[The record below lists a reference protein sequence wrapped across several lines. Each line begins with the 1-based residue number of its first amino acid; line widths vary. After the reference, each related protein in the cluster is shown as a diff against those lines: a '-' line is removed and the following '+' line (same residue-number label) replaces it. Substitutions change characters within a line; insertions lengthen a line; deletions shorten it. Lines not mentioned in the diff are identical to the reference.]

1 MVNERVLALT
11 AGRLGRTT
19 AVNQSANG
27 LFPCPVSSHQGDGSG
42 QCWAP
47 RMEKGGKRERG
58 TPGSQGTCTPSLF
71 CGMGWVPCVFRNG
84 PWGPIA
90 VTVPQNPQTQR
101 KASEVV
107 RISPSGHETGLS
119 TNERI
124 PERICSPPC
133 LDNAYSLIPKEEL
146 SIMRNSHYIT
156 HSIPNSWAA
165 DKI

>member
-1 MVNERVLALT
+1 MLALT
-11 AGRLGRTT
+11 AGGLGRTP
-19 AVNQSANG
+19 AVNQPANS
-27 LFPCPVSSHQGDGSG
+27 LFPCPVPSYQGGGSG

-47 RMEKGGKRERG
+47 RMEKGAKRERL
-58 TPGSQGTCTPSLF
+58 PVPRERAHPPSSV
-71 CGMGWVPCVFRNG
+71 GWAGYPVCRCVFRNG

-107 RISPSGHETGLS
+107 STSPSGHETGLS
-119 TNERI
+119 TNKRI

-146 SIMRNSHYIT
+146 STMRNSHYIT
-156 HSIPNSWAA
+156 HSIPDSWAA